1 MLSEIRRKLRFLLRV
16 ATGHSLSDCYAK
28 GLLPDTHC
36 RVSQTNTTTKVV
48 QTLRQNIGQKSHDEI
63 WRVFSSWSH
72 EVAWAGKT
80 LDAPP
85 FPLSP
90 FYIQP
95 ILPPRVLTLLCRRCP
110 FSIVQRCRRIHKKE
124 YVCIVVG
131 GPTLSVTFAGQPVK
145 GTKRILTTENK
156 SSFPKIQTHIKR
168 NLNHIFFHFLCREDS
183 VRGGKCL
190 NNKCGVQK
198 KSPRVKNAF
207 CLLFCRGVKEVILI
221 SD

>member
-36 RVSQTNTTTKVV
+36 RVSQNKTTTKAVRA
-48 QTLRQNIGQKSHDEI
+48 LRRIIGQKSHDEI

-95 ILPPRVLTLLCRRCP
+95 ILPPRVLTLLCRHCP

-131 GPTLSVTFAGQPVK
+131 GGTLSVTFAGQPVK

-168 NLNHIFFHFLCREDS
+168 NLHHTFSISSEGRTLCEEES
-183 VRGGKCL
+183 AWIINVGC
-190 NNKCGVQK
+190 K
-198 KSPRVKNAF
+198 KSHPGWKTPFAF
-207 CLLFCRGVKEVILI
+207 SFVGGWKR
-221 SD
+221 